1 MCSGSPSACTSTSPN
16 SKCPCLVHSSRPNRI
31 PNNRAGR
38 PDLSAEDIKDFCKGK
53 LAHFKIPKHVR
64 FVEGFPTTVTGKIQK
79 FKMREEDVKRL
90 GLKEGFKMKNN

>member
-1 MCSGSPSACTSTSPN
+1 MDVPHISE
-16 SKCPCLVHSSRPNRI
+16 LHRPFS
-31 PNNRAGR
+31 NRAGR
-38 PDLSAEDIKDFCKGK
+38 SDLTAEDIKEFCKGK
-53 LAHFKIPKHVR
+53 LAHFKIPRHVR

>member
-1 MCSGSPSACTSTSPN
+1 M
-16 SKCPCLVHSSRPNRI
+16 LFFI
-31 PNNRAGR
+31 LRAGR
-38 PDLSAEDIKDFCKGK
+38 PDLSVDDIKEFCKGK

-90 GLKEGFKMKNN
+90 GLKEIKKGFKIKN

>member
-1 MCSGSPSACTSTSPN
+1 MCIKTTEIFLFFAVLRSA
-16 SKCPCLVHSSRPNRI
+16 
-31 PNNRAGR
+31 R
-38 PDLSAEDIKDFCKGK
+38 PDLSVDDIKEFCKGK

-90 GLKEGFKMKNN
+90 GLKEIKKGFKIKN